1 MSSSPSSSMA
11 GAVEVIRPSLLTMGR
26 GDVDSLAEK
35 NSGKIHTVSLLIF
48 QRELSLDGEEESFR
62 WGDHL
67 DHILQSN
74 SLKLKKVQ
82 LKTLIFTK
90 AFVNS

>member
-11 GAVEVIRPSLLTMGR
+11 GAVEVIRPSLLTVGR
-26 GDVDSLAEK
+26 GDVDSLAEE

-62 WGDHL
+62 
-67 DHILQSN
+67 
-74 SLKLKKVQ
+74 
-82 LKTLIFTK
+82 
-90 AFVNS
+90 